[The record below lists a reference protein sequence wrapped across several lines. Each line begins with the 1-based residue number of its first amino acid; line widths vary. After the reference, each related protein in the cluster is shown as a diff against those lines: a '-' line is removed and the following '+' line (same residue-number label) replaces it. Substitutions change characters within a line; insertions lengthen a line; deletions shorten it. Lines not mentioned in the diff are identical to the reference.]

1 MEIQQEFI
9 YDVFWEQQ
17 LVSVEACLFLFFI
30 FWQTE
35 KESLLST
42 EARKGKKIQT
52 DKKKQHTSNR
62 KYPKFIKKARNH
74 SLPMVIHT
82 HVHDHISP

>member
-17 LVSVEACLFLFFI
+17 LVSVEACLFLFF

-42 EARKGKKIQT
+42 EARKGKKKYKQT
-52 DKKKQHTSNR
+52 KKNNTLQTESTQ
-62 KYPKFIKKARNH
+62 
-74 SLPMVIHT
+74 S
-82 HVHDHISP
+82 S